1 MVMAACWAEMSLR
14 QRTEAEQAV
23 TSRLNTWVRAINN
36 GELDTL
42 LLLHH
47 RVSEVTVILGD
58 GTEAHGWDEE
68 EAMYREFFG
77 GVDRVNLAMQRPETE
92 ILSPDVA
99 ITTLRHSTDILREG
113 EERTPTAG
121 HVTIVWVKD
130 RMGEWKIHLSHM
142 SYRPPSE
149 N

>member
-1 MVMAACWAEMSLR
+1 MRRSRLPLVLVLVMVMAACWAEMSLR

-68 EAMYREFFG
+68 EA
-77 GVDRVNLAMQRPETE
+77 
-92 ILSPDVA
+92 
-99 ITTLRHSTDILREG
+99 
-113 EERTPTAG
+113 
-121 HVTIVWVKD
+121 
-130 RMGEWKIHLSHM
+130 IHLAPLDGHTA
-142 SYRPPSE
+142 RR
-149 N
+149 